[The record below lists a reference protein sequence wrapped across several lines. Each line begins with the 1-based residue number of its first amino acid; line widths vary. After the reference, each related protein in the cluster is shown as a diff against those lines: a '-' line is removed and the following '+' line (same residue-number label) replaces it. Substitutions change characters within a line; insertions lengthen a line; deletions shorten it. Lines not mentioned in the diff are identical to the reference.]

1 MVSEGNRAAVA
12 EVVRAS
18 AHEMRDE
25 LDGLAAQ
32 ITACIHDACP
42 DLPAGLIDGTYA
54 STLSN
59 IDAFTTVVREGIA
72 PGKVPPPGDAQ
83 AYACQ
88 FARGGLDAE
97 LLTRAYRHGEHAYLH
112 LWKGYL
118 QQTASDPDTFAAAT
132 IHVNDLLFQYIS
144 SVTRALAIQH
154 AAEQERRSSPA
165 VVLRLAE
172 VRRLLSGAQVDP
184 FTSSQRLRYRLDGWH
199 TGFVLWHEAG
209 RFETEESLETL
220 ARLATATG
228 AALGATNT
236 LALEL
241 GDVYAGWAN
250 VCAAPSAAPRELPD
264 GVHVTFGLAHRGPDG
279 FRRSHE
285 EALQARRVYRLGG
298 SAETPVSFG
307 ELALEALL
315 THDLQEAERFI
326 QRELGEL
333 ADRSGPRQRIVET
346 LEAYL
351 RAGSS
356 LARVSRQLGV
366 HENTVAYRIR
376 RAEEI
381 LGRRIDEHQLE
392 LQAALRLARLLGPA
406 PH

>member
-1 MVSEGNRAAVA
+1 MVSEGNRATVA
-12 EVVRAS
+12 ETVRVCADG
-18 AHEMRDE
+18 MRDE
-25 LDGLAAQ
+25 LDGVAAA
-32 ITACIHDACP
+32 ITERIHAACP
-42 DLPAGLIDGTYA
+42 DLPAGLTDGTYA

-59 IDAFTTVVREGIA
+59 VDAFTTIVRDGID
-72 PGKVPPPGDAQ
+72 PGLVPPPEDAQ

-118 QQTASDPDTFAAAT
+118 QRTAADPDTFAAAT

-144 SVTRALAIQH
+144 SVTRALALQH

-165 VVLRLAE
+165 ATLRLAE
-172 VRRLLSGAQVDP
+172 VRRLLSGAPVDQLRA
-184 FTSSQRLRYRLDGWH
+184 SQRLRYRLDGWH
-199 TGFVLWHEAG
+199 TAFVIWEEGEACL
-209 RFETEESLETL
+209 TEESLGTL
-220 ARLATATG
+220 APLADATG
-228 AALGATNT
+228 RALGATNT
-236 LALEL
+236 LTLEL

-250 VCAAPSAAPRELPD
+250 VCASAVDAPRDRPG
-264 GVHVTFGLAHRGPDG
+264 GVHVTFGLSHRGPEG

-298 SAETPVSFG
+298 RCGTPVSFG

-315 THDLQEAERFI
+315 THDLKEARRFVE
-326 QRELGEL
+326 RELGDL
-333 ADRSGPRQRIVET
+333 ADGTGPRRRIVET

-351 RAGSS
+351 TAGSS

-392 LQAALRLARLLGPA
+392 LQAALRLARILPA
-406 PH
+406 DPP